1 MGRNQSR
8 IREFSTR
15 PRVTLD
21 ISTTKYLFFD
31 KVWQFWSKT
40 RYWTLRIFFYA
51 LLLLLLCQVLS
62 NKSSILTSR
71 KLKVGLPGALCLVMI
86 KTLQTWEGS
95 SSVESC
101 WSKWRQI
108 DFVLNSRHQGWRKWR
123 EERDKGHWAVRVV
136 WGGGHS
142 PVTARP
148 GLQTKCIFYH
158 LDGFAHYH
166 INYLLG
172 DSAGE
177 FWNIFW

>member
-1 MGRNQSR
+1 MLSIEAILSR
-8 IREFSTR
+8 
-15 PRVTLD
+15 
-21 ISTTKYLFFD
+21 
-31 KVWQFWSKT
+31 
-40 RYWTLRIFFYA
+40 A

-62 NKSSILTSR
+62 NKSSILTSL

-136 WGGGHS
+136 WGRGAFTSNRTTWAPDKMYFLSSWWLRSLPHKLFTWWQCWRALKYFLI
-142 PVTARP
+142 VVVRCWIT
-148 GLQTKCIFYH
+148 
-158 LDGFAHYH
+158 
-166 INYLLG
+166 
-172 DSAGE
+172 GE
-177 FWNIFW
+177 KHR